1 MYERITRD
9 LIRESKVN
17 NYLTTL
23 IFYIMNNNDCASDVI
38 IITNKQNSK
47 MSPHKIVE
55 FVNYS
60 KKNNLEIIY
69 LDLGGNSFDN
79 NFLNLKNAIFDKIIK
94 FSYMTADNQNVY
106 LNTTLPSGKFVQTQ
120 RSWVDIIHTLRNENL
135 AIHPISPDR
144 NDFKYQLFNRLEY
157 IFNNNGLHINSYL
170 K

>member
-1 MYERITRD
+1 
-9 LIRESKVN
+9 
-17 NYLTTL
+17 
-23 IFYIMNNNDCASDVI
+23 MNNNDCASDVI

-120 RSWVDIIHTLRNENL
+120 RS
-135 AIHPISPDR
+135 
-144 NDFKYQLFNRLEY
+144 
-157 IFNNNGLHINSYL
+157 
-170 K
+170 